1 MDFILNCFR
10 KPTKLDAATLECQ
23 DASTSGA
30 IIDALRGDAGF
41 GKLSTFEG
49 DAIVQRDEEDAEKLQ
64 KGVELRG
71 LAEAVEDEVHAV
83 WSSEAASECLACSW
97 CSAMAVTS
105 W

>member
-30 IIDALRGDAGF
+30 IIDSLRGDAGF

-64 KGVELRG
+64 KGVDASVAAGVLPKFCLLYTSPSPR
-71 LAEAVEDEVHAV
+71 DMRRSRMP
-83 WSSEAASECLACSW
+83 SSA
-97 CSAMAVTS
+97 
-105 W
+105 